1 MRAQGTAIFSLIR
14 NIGSSIGISLVQTML
29 IRNSVVAHAALVEH
43 VTYANP
49 AWQNPALA
57 SAYDVSRPSGAAAL
71 NGMITQQATMIAY
84 IDDFRLM
91 LYLTLLV
98 IPLLLL
104 IRPPPRI
111 GASAVDAHAVMD

>member
-1 MRAQGTAIFSLIR
+1 
-14 NIGSSIGISLVQTML
+14 
-29 IRNSVVAHAALVEH
+29 
-43 VTYANP
+43 
-49 AWQNPALA
+49 
-57 SAYDVSRPSGAAAL
+57 
-71 NGMITQQATMIAY
+71 
-84 IDDFRLM
+84 M